1 MAERIVDVFLKDK
14 LVASYPVAGDM
25 LTATI
30 SDRDFVDLAKSAMRQ
45 DGYNEQDIDDAKF
58 NVRSILG
65 RTLALREDGQ

>member
-1 MAERIVDVFLKDK
+1 
-14 LVASYPVAGDM
+14 VASYLVAGDM

-45 DGYNEQDIDDAKF
+45 DGYSEQDIDDAKF